1 MKLRAK
7 RYKEFVHLKEE
18 ERTVAIVD
26 RVAKSKGSDRSGVYR
41 EAVRY
46 YLAANSLLT
55 EQEQIDLGVPP
66 TDPTKRVEAN
76 RKP

>member
-1 MKLRAK
+1 MKPRAK
-7 RYKEFVHLKEE
+7 RYKALVHFWED
-18 ERTVAIVD
+18 ERILMIVD
-26 RVAKSKGSDRSGVYR
+26 RVAKNRGSDRSGVYR
-41 EAVRY
+41 EAARY

-66 TDPTKRVEAN
+66 TDPTRRVEAN

>member
-7 RYKEFVHLKEE
+7 RYRELVHFREDERILK
-18 ERTVAIVD
+18 IID
-26 RVAKSKGSDRSGVYR
+26 RLAKNRGTDRSGVYR

-46 YLAANSLLT
+46 YLAANSHLT
-55 EQEQIDLGVPP
+55 EQEQIDVGVMR

-76 RKP
+76 KP

>member
-1 MKLRAK
+1 MKPRTEKRSKVNLR
-7 RYKEFVHLKEE
+7 EE
-18 ERTVAIVD
+18 DRILMIVD
-26 RVAKSKGSDRSGVYR
+26 RVAKNRGSDRSSVYR

-55 EQEQIDLGVPP
+55 EQEQIDLGVPS

-76 RKP
+76 RSQ